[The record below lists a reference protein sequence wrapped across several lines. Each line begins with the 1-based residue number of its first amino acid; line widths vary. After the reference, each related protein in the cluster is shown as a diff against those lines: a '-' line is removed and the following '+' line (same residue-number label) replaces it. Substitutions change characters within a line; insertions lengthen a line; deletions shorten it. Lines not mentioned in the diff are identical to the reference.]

1 MIIVI
6 IVWYI
11 NNLKFVFKVMKI
23 REHGEN
29 DVTVEPIRPTFNK
42 YEHAAPGWAEGYSSS
57 GLVGMCHRG
66 F

>member
-29 DVTVEPIRPTFNK
+29 DVTVEPIRPTFINTSMQ
-42 YEHAAPGWAEGYSSS
+42 PRG
-57 GLVGMCHRG
+57 GLRG
-66 F
+66 TQVRVW